1 MRYIVLYPNPGDTCH
16 TLHVSESLVSMATP
30 TQTAPAEELVL
41 PGWLGELLKPG
52 VGPGIFTTLK
62 LSLVCLVLTLCVML
76 IYIEDE
82 VSTQRMITPRAPLR
96 SPVHAHLLCG
106 LFTRRTIIFR
116 APTLSPV
123 HVSCSS
129 PVVALRAQTARLHL
143 SIFLG
148 MSVVLLVLVVWFI
161 GELQAAEIKEKKEKK
176 KEK

>member
-1 MRYIVLYPNPGDTCH
+1 
-16 TLHVSESLVSMATP
+16 MATP

-82 VSTQRMITPRAPLR
+82 VSSQRIAPPLTCSCRRALLR
-96 SPVHAHLLCG
+96 WLVHAHALLPSRSSIRLCS
-106 LFTRRTIIFR
+106 R
-116 APTLSPV
+116 ADAFSFPSPV
-123 HVSCSS
+123 L
-129 PVVALRAQTARLHL
+129 ALRAQTARLHL

-176 KEK
+176 KDK

>member
-1 MRYIVLYPNPGDTCH
+1 
-16 TLHVSESLVSMATP
+16 MATP

-82 VSTQRMITPRAPLR
+82 VSSQHVVSPRAPLR
-96 SPVHAHLLCG
+96 SPVHALHRWPVHAAHYFL
-106 LFTRRTIIFR
+106 R
-116 APTLSPV
+116 APPLSPV

-129 PVVALRAQTARLHL
+129 PVVVLRVQTARLHL